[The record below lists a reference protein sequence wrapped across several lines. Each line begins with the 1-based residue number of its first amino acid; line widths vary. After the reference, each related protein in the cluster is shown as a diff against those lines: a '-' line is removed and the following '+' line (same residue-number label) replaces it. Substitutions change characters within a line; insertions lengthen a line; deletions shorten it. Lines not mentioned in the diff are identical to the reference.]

1 MRPLTDNLPKPLL
14 KVGQYSLI
22 ERQIFNLASAGFTEI
37 IINHAYLGTMI
48 ENALGSGQRYG
59 VNIHYSPEK
68 IVLETA
74 GGIANAMHL
83 LTNTHKTKPF
93 LVINGDIYGAFD
105 YTSLRP
111 TLDAIHL
118 QGNQRLAHLV
128 LVDNPA
134 HHIEGDFSL
143 QDDYVRLE
151 GNQTFT
157 FSGIGIYHPQL
168 FQSIRPGEA
177 EKLAP
182 LLRQAMQDGKVT
194 GEYFT
199 GEWLDIGTP
208 ERLQQLND
216 RLKLYAQS

>member
-14 KVGQYSLI
+14 KAGQYSLI
-22 ERQIFNLASAGFTEI
+22 EYQIFNLASAGFTEI

-48 ENALGSGQRYG
+48 ENALGNGKRYG

-74 GGIANAMHL
+74 GGIVNAMHL
-83 LTNTHKTKPF
+83 LTDTHKTRPF
-93 LVINGDIYGAFD
+93 LVVNGDIYSAFD

-111 TLDAIHL
+111 TLGTIHS

-143 QDDYVRLE
+143 QDDCVRLE
-151 GNQTFT
+151 GDQKFT

-177 EKLAP
+177 AKLAP
-182 LLRQAMQDGKVT
+182 LLRHAMQDGKVT

-216 RLKLYAQS
+216 QLRLCAQS